1 MVVKTKRG
9 SQMQR
14 RMVIAALPIVIIAT
28 LLVSEVAAQ
37 AILPVKKSKF
47 YVGPLISSARG
58 IPTSSAATSFTVP
71 DLTCPSSSATTGI
84 TFGSG
89 IYSAE
94 SNWVSAG
101 GVVAECQAGVPVYS
115 AQVIIDNDVT
125 SLSVTPAAGDTVS
138 TSVNIV
144 PGQTQVT
151 VDDITQGSNTTMT
164 DPAGSLATYLL
175 LGADVDRNPSVTGV
189 PNFGKVKF
197 TNASFNGK
205 AAGKATGV
213 KIADLY
219 SGKVLEVTSSQL
231 THKGTGFTENFV
243 SSGGT
248 GA

>member
-1 MVVKTKRG
+1 M
-9 SQMQR
+9 M
-14 RMVIAALPIVIIAT
+14 IAAMPIFIVAT

-37 AILPVKKSKF
+37 ANLPVQKNKF
-47 YVGPLISSARG
+47 YGGVLIAHGASTAVAK
-58 IPTSSAATSFTVP
+58 SAAGTTFTVP
-71 DLTCPSSSATTGI
+71 SLVCASGTSAVTGI

-89 IYSAE
+89 IYSAK

-115 AQVIIDNDVT
+115 AQVIIDNAVT
-125 SLSVTPAAGDTVS
+125 TLSVTPAAGDTVS

-151 VDDITQGSNTTMT
+151 LDDITQSSSTTMSA
-164 DPAGSLATYLL
+164 PAGSLATYLL
-175 LGADVDRNPSVTGV
+175 LGVDVDRNPSVTGV

-197 TNASFNGK
+197 TNASFNGVTAGK
-205 AAGKATGV
+205 AAGA

-231 THKGTGFTENFV
+231 THKGSGFTEKFV
-243 SSGGT
+243 STGGT